1 LALPLYPS
9 LLCFINKL
17 EIFSVD
23 AWSPKRL
30 DLSSAHR
37 HLTIERRNF
46 QSSSLPNFSSRKQPI
61 YPFSTA
67 ISASSTNSDEEEE
80 PQFIEI
86 ESLTASQVTE
96 LIELV
101 FFQACYALSK
111 GDLEPLRLFCVAVT
125 TAAIK
130 KFPTASANA
139 LIQMVNDLPP
149 STRPLEPQEVD
160 LRATWIKA
168 IYLVMGHV
176 LDDFEN
182 SDDEVAAT
190 YGPIL
195 IDLVAI
201 HKTGMGLNAN
211 KFVESRRDILLP
223 ETTAANPL
231 ALEEDD
237 VVDPLQLAVVT
248 QTINVLFTT
257 LLVLEQEESDV
268 PEEINEPILKTSP
281 KQKNKKS
288 GSSGKGF
295 G

>member
-1 LALPLYPS
+1 
-9 LLCFINKL
+9 
-17 EIFSVD
+17 
-23 AWSPKRL
+23 
-30 DLSSAHR
+30 
-37 HLTIERRNF
+37 
-46 QSSSLPNFSSRKQPI
+46 
-61 YPFSTA
+61 
-67 ISASSTNSDEEEE
+67 
-80 PQFIEI
+80 
-86 ESLTASQVTE
+86 
-96 LIELV
+96 
-101 FFQACYALSK
+101 
-111 GDLEPLRLFCVAVT
+111 
-125 TAAIK
+125 
-130 KFPTASANA
+130 
-139 LIQMVNDLPP
+139 MVNDLPP

-182 SDDEVAAT
+182 SDDEVAAI

-223 ETTAANPL
+223 ETTTATNPL
-231 ALEEDD
+231 ALEEEDN
-237 VVDPLQLAVVT
+237 VDPLQLAVVT

-268 PEEINEPILKTSP
+268 SEETNEPILKTSP
-281 KQKNKKS
+281 KKKNKKS